1 MSLMMGSVAATKG
14 GRRATI
20 EAAAMVELPLTSEC
34 NDGWVDAPR
43 SRRHNDG
50 GSLCRSNGSS
60 DDGIAVPTTEGRRVG
75 AKATEMLESPPTSE
89 YNDGWV
95 DAPRG
100 RGLRRHAVAAPQP

>member
-1 MSLMMGSVAATKG
+1 
-14 GRRATI
+14 
-20 EAAAMVELPLTSEC
+20 MVELLLTSEC

-89 YNDGWV
+89 YNDGRV